1 MGDTYKAYVDT
12 LVNDMNNS
20 QNGGFFIVTE
30 DSPEL
35 DGQFAAFGKVIE
47 GMDVVDAI
55 QKVEVEKPST
65 NSESGETEES
75 TRPVKAPVISKVTVD
90 TFGVEYGE
98 PATQSYYDFD
108 AIFNMFLQSAM
119 QGSNGNSMF
128 LE

>member
-1 MGDTYKAYVDT
+1 M
-12 LVNDMNNS
+12 S
-20 QNGGFFIVTE
+20 E

-35 DGQFAAFGKVIE
+35 DGQFTAFGKVIE

-55 QKVEVEKPST
+55 QKVEVEKSST
-65 NSESGETEES
+65 SGDSSESEES
-75 TRPVKAPVISKVTVD
+75 TKPVKAPVISKVTVD

-98 PATQSYYDFD
+98 PETQSYYDFD

-119 QGSNGNSMF
+119 QGSNSMF